1 MRELKHA
8 HLVPRDP
15 AKNLEWRRYLLDMG
29 RKGGASKLIQ
39 MCAADPVFYINSFV
53 WTLDPLRYADS
64 PSRPFVLYPFQEQ
77 ALLEMDDAIGK
88 HSVVVRKSRDMGATW
103 IILAL
108 FEWRWHFYDLQSFL
122 LASRNKSYVDDTEN
136 DKALFNKLDY
146 ILDHLPDW
154 LRPKYTR
161 RQMALSNNDNGS
173 KINGE
178 SATGD
183 LGRGDRRTAML
194 WDETAAWKPV
204 DGHRAIKSTS
214 ATTACKIINSTPQGP
229 SGAYAEMLRVVKH
242 QLSFHWSIHP
252 IKRRGLY
259 AVKNGVLEILD
270 KEYRFP
276 DGYKFVLDG
285 KYPLRSPWF
294 DAACEELPIPAL
306 IAQELEMDIVGS
318 GSQFFDVSFIRK
330 LIDTTTRPSLRTGD
344 LSYSEDAQPTV
355 FSDTVNGKMQLWC
368 ALDGDGKLP
377 KGEYCVACD
386 IACGTGAS
394 NSVLVVAN
402 RETGEK
408 VVEFAS
414 PFIRPEEFAVFAV
427 SVSRW
432 ANGAYLAWEAT
443 GPGREFGARAV
454 ELGYRNIYFKRD
466 DLKLPSRMTQIPGF
480 WATPDNKKNL
490 LTEYMVSLAKGKYRN
505 YSLLAL
511 NECLEIVFLD
521 DGSIGHARGSS
532 EIDPSGAG
540 KNHADRVIAD
550 ALCSLILT
558 ERPFVKRE
566 EVKGPAPYT
575 FAWRR
580 RERLKTTEKKSVMVF
595 A

>member
-15 AKNLEWRRYLLDMG
+15 AQNLEWRRSLLDIG

-64 PSRPFVLYPFQEQ
+64 PSRPFILYPFQEQ

-88 HSVVVRKSRDMGATW
+88 HDVLIRKSRDMGASW
-103 IILAL
+103 LILAL

-122 LASRNKSYVDDTEN
+122 LASRNKSYVDEADN
-136 DKALFNKLDY
+136 DKSLFAKIDY
-146 ILDHLPDW
+146 ILQRLPDW
-154 LRPKYTR
+154 LQPKYTR
-161 RQMALSNNDNGS
+161 RQMSLTNDDNGS

-194 WDETAAWKPV
+194 WDETAAWDKT
-204 DGHRAIKSTS
+204 DGYNAIKSTS
-214 ATTACKIINSTPQGP
+214 ATTACRIINSTPQGP
-229 SGAYAEMLRVVKH
+229 ANAYAEMMRSVKH

-252 IKRRGLY
+252 VKRRGLY
-259 AVKNGVLEILD
+259 TATNGVLELLD
-270 KEYRFP
+270 EDYQYP
-276 DGYKFVLDG
+276 TNYPFVLDG

-294 DAACEELPIPAL
+294 DAECARVPIPAL
-306 IAQELEMDIVGS
+306 IAQELEMDLVGS
-318 GSQFFDVSFIRK
+318 GSQFFDASFIRR
-330 LIDTTTRPSLRTGD
+330 LIDAGARPSLRTGD
-344 LSYSEDAQPTV
+344 LAYSEDGRPTV

-368 ALDGDGKLP
+368 ALDEGKLP

-386 IACGTGAS
+386 IAYGTGAS
-394 NSVLVVAN
+394 NSVLMVAN
-402 RETGEK
+402 RETREK

-414 PFIRPEEFAVFAV
+414 PFIRPEEFAVFASAV
-427 SVSRW
+427 CRW
-432 ANGAYLAWEAT
+432 AYGAYLAWEAT
-443 GPGREFGARAV
+443 GPGREFGLRLTD
-454 ELGYRNIYFKRD
+454 LGYRNIYFGKDTRR
-466 DLKLPSRMTQIPGF
+466 LPAKTTQIPGF

-490 LTEYMVSLAKGKYRN
+490 LTEYVVALAKGLYRN

-511 NECLEIVFLD
+511 NECLEIVFLG

-558 ERPFVKRE
+558 ERPFVKYE
-566 EVKGPAPYT
+566 EVKEPEPYS

-580 RERLKTTEKKSVMVF
+580 QQRAKTQENKSAMVF